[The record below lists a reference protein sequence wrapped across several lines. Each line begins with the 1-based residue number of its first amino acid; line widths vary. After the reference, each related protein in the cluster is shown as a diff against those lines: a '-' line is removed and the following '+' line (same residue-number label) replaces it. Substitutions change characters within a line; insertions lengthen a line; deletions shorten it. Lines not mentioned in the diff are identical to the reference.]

1 MKNDAP
7 PEMLGPDRLMSET
20 LANRNGIQHGFFTRA
35 GGVSAGLYNSLN
47 CGYGSGDAPENV
59 TENRIRAKVAL
70 GLKDADILT
79 CHQIHSAEVVTVDAP
94 WTREAAPEADGMVTT
109 RPGIFLGILTADCA
123 PVLFADPEN
132 RVIAAAHAG
141 WKGALSGITDRTITM
156 MLSAG
161 AERGKIIAAIGPAI
175 SQGSYEVE
183 EPFLDRFAVADPA
196 TGTFFKPGIKDR
208 KFQFDLTGYVAA
220 RLEQAEITQISV
232 SGRDTCSEETHFFSY
247 RRSVHRGEP
256 DYGRAL
262 SVIALAPE
270 R

>member
-1 MKNDAP
+1 MKMDAL
-7 PEMLGPDRLMSET
+7 PEMVWPDRLMSDV
-20 LANRNGIQHGFFTRA
+20 LADRNGIKHGFFTRA
-35 GGVSAGLYNSLN
+35 GGVSAGLYDSLN

-59 TENRIRAKVAL
+59 TENRIRAKSVL
-70 GLKDADILT
+70 GLKNADLLT
-79 CHQIHSAEVVTVDAP
+79 CHQIHSAEVVLVDAP
-94 WTREAAPEADGMVTT
+94 WTPEAAPEADGMVTT
-109 RPGIFLGILTADCA
+109 RSGIILGILTADCA
-123 PVLFADPEN
+123 PVLFADLEN

-175 SQGSYEVE
+175 SQASYEVG
-183 EPFLDRFAVADPA
+183 EPFRDRYAAADPA
-196 TGTFFKPGIKDR
+196 TATFFKPGIKDG
-208 KFQFDLTGYVAA
+208 KFQFDLTAYVAA

-232 SGRDTCSEETHFFSY
+232 SGRDTCSEETCFFSC